1 MDNNPMTGRKN
12 AINEVHYLEP
22 EKQFIASVKGI
33 TGCTAK
39 EDTPEQAINSVRLM
53 LKQTG

>member
-39 EDTPEQAINSVRLM
+39 GDTPEQVINSVRLM
-53 LKQTG
+53 LK